1 MLVTLIASAASA
13 IISALATRYYF
24 PRIIEVEK
32 FIEKIVEVPVDRVVE
47 KIVEI
52 EKPPV
57 FVPVDRPRFLS
68 AEERRELIA
77 SQANDP
83 DIMTQVAE
91 SIRRR
96 DEGFGG
102 YRPDPAAQIDP
113 NWNPK
118 RDKLKS

>member
-1 MLVTLIASAASA
+1 MIATLIASAASA
-13 IISALATRYYF
+13 IISAAVTRHYF
-24 PRIIEVEK
+24 PRVVERVVEK
-32 FIEKIVEVPVDRVVE
+32 FVDRVVEVPVDRVVE

-83 DIMTQVAE
+83 DIMAQVAD

-96 DEGFGG
+96 DESFGG
-102 YRPDPAAQIDP
+102 YFPDPAAQIDP

-118 RDKLKS
+118 RKKI